1 MWSWHAWIN
10 RSILN
15 ALGFRAGDESLL
27 LPDVSNEQME
37 KKLEL
42 GYDQIELVLQLL
54 QKGKKMNVYK
64 CYD

>member
-1 MWSWHAWIN
+1 
-10 RSILN
+10 
-15 ALGFRAGDESLL
+15 LGFRAGDESLL

-54 QKGKKMNVYK
+54 QKGKKNECV
-64 CYD
+64 